1 MRDKQIKNAVITLSM
16 SRRVVDN
23 LARLVKAGVIH
34 EFEARQI
41 MRLEKH
47 DDYVEPAS

>member
-1 MRDKQIKNAVITLSM
+1 MNDRQIRNAIETLNVPT
-16 SRRVVDN
+16 RVVSN
-23 LARLVKAGVIH
+23 LARLVKAGVID

-47 DDYVEPAS
+47 DDYQEPKA